1 MGQISEDQLPELHGL
16 LTDASSILGLKETP
30 DLYIRQ
36 NPNPNAYT
44 LALGGSKPFIVVHTS
59 LIDILTPSELQA
71 VLAHELGHLK
81 CDHGVR
87 LKLLIENKTKIS
99 QLSIEFFFAAQVWLT
114 LANAMTISA
123 GSVPGFGSIIAQSL
137 EEQLFRYLA
146 CTKTV
151 LCKEYG
157 EKKNRPKKADVVPC

>member
-1 MGQISEDQLPELHGL
+1 M
-16 LTDASSILGLKETP
+16 
-30 DLYIRQ
+30 YIRQ

-44 LALGGSKPFIVVHTS
+44 LALGGSRPFIVVHTS

-81 CDHGVR
+81 CDHGVCLNSWLKTRRRSLRR
-87 LKLLIENKTKIS
+87 LS
-99 QLSIEFFFAAQVWLT
+99 SFFFFAAQVWLT

-123 GSVPGFGSIIAQSL
+123 GSMPGFGSIIAQSL

-146 CTKTV
+146 RATTV
-151 LCKEYG
+151 SQKEQ
-157 EKKNRPKKADVVPC
+157 ENRKHSNTNRECGSGLKHNFCRLSLLFQMATSRGADL